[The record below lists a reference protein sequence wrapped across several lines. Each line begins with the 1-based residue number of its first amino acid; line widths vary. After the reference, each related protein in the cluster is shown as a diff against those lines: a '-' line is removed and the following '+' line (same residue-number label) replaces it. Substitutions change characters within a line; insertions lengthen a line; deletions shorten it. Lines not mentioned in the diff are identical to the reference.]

1 MSKRSTRSF
10 DPGTSVWWLLLPL
23 VGAIA
28 GAAILYLSSL
38 DKFWSVI
45 GSILGAILGFVP
57 ALKSWISARALN
69 KWIAEVSGDS
79 GPIGR
84 ADLNSL
90 RIHRSDRNVK
100 DYVRR
105 DAHEQLHALLKDRT
119 PVLVEGP
126 SMAGK
131 TRLVVEV
138 LREEWP
144 DARVLFPKSEED
156 VEKLLKSR
164 QRPIRDTII
173 FLDELERFL
182 GKEEFT
188 LGVLNTWIDDS
199 CTVVATTTRMNYT
212 RWRKDLDSKF
222 PGWEIVNRFHPLPL
236 EAKLSDDELDA
247 AGSTSYAGDLAS
259 IEQLGLGRVL
269 GRAEDIR
276 RQFTSA
282 LDSHQGRVGLVK
294 AAVDWNRVGLESA
307 SKEALLML
315 AKAYDED
322 FWEEPDWEAE
332 WSWVIGE
339 TATDAP
345 LVLRTGKDS
354 WEASVLDR
362 KSVV

>member
-10 DPGTSVWWLLLPL
+10 DPGTSVWWLVLPL
-23 VGAIA
+23 AGAIV

-57 ALKSWISARALN
+57 ALKSWISALALN

-84 ADLNSL
+84 ADLKSL
-90 RIHRSDRNVK
+90 RIHRSDRNV
-100 DYVRR
+100 DEYVRR
-105 DAHEQLHALLKDRT
+105 DAHEQLHALLKERT
-119 PVLVEGP
+119 PILVEGL

-138 LREEWP
+138 LREAWP

-188 LGVLNTWIDDS
+188 LGS
-199 CTVVATTTRMNYT
+199 
-212 RWRKDLDSKF
+212 
-222 PGWEIVNRFHPLPL
+222 
-236 EAKLSDDELDA
+236 
-247 AGSTSYAGDLAS
+247 
-259 IEQLGLGRVL
+259 
-269 GRAEDIR
+269 
-276 RQFTSA
+276 
-282 LDSHQGRVGLVK
+282 
-294 AAVDWNRVGLESA
+294 
-307 SKEALLML
+307 
-315 AKAYDED
+315 
-322 FWEEPDWEAE
+322 
-332 WSWVIGE
+332 
-339 TATDAP
+339 
-345 LVLRTGKDS
+345 
-354 WEASVLDR
+354 
-362 KSVV
+362 